1 MIREPVSESDNEYDS
16 ESSEDSPSFLYEA
29 IADPALIKAAS
40 AGKKNRMPRI
50 ARKTAPI
57 TEDSISFADSLARLW
72 FEATREEGGL
82 AKDVVSILLKNN
94 ISSST
99 NPTRVFQFL
108 EAIEDETDNEKELT
122 EAIINFFR
130 GMGYVYYHPYV

>member
-1 MIREPVSESDNEYDS
+1 VA
-16 ESSEDSPSFLYEA
+16 SS
-29 IADPALIKAAS
+29 
-40 AGKKNRMPRI
+40 GKKNRMPRI

-57 TEDSISFADSLARLW
+57 TEDTISFAESLAKLW
-72 FEATREEGGL
+72 YKATRQEDDL
-82 AKDVVSILLKNN
+82 AKDVIQILLKNN

-99 NPTRVFQFL
+99 NPTRVFEFL